1 MSGARH
7 PDRGRVH
14 TVLEGFARALVAHPK
29 LVIGWWL
36 LVVALSTPLAL
47 QSSSVLGTQ
56 GSSKVVPGSES
67 AAVAADIARD
77 FPAHSEGETLV
88 VLDHFDG
95 RSPRMRQLL
104 AALDGA
110 VGGLEAR
117 GSVIRSVSAY
127 TLRRDAVLDVVDRTL
142 AAAAPALAD
151 VGPAERRVRLAA
163 IVHRAGL
170 APALQQLVLA
180 SDATPAA
187 ARAGLA
193 GDFVTAADWSR
204 FPLPVVTRDVVSADG
219 RTALVIVSFRPGK
232 GDPDIVGLRALTSR
246 VVASL
251 GLQDAVAVHVTGEIP
266 LLQDTYRQAEA
277 DNARMEQV
285 AYLVI
290 AVVLL
295 LFFRA
300 VLPALITVATIGL
313 ASNVSQAW
321 LTVIGHQVH
330 LTQFTTT
337 IMTFVILGAGIDY
350 SMLLSSRYRQER
362 LTGAS
367 VEEAVVRATVRAG
380 DSVVLA
386 GAAVVLSFGATLVSP
401 IDWIPPLGYGGLVGI
416 PIILAAAL
424 TITPC
429 LLILLGDR
437 FFLLGL
443 RPLADLET
451 SSALARALRRVVRST
466 RTCPL
471 AVAAAFVLVTAPF
484 AVVVAGHG
492 LSADP
497 LALSPATDAKAGAQ
511 VVARQW
517 GQGTLFPTVVTGRL
531 PSALVDSGT
540 LTAEGRARISSVGA
554 ALAAEPG
561 VARVAT
567 VTSPFG
573 TDLTGPPAGEQPT
586 ALTRDFLAADG
597 TVRIAVTLRGDP
609 LSEQAR
615 STVDRLGEVLDAH
628 GLTTLRVGGAT
639 KVDAQYN
646 EALRTSF
653 LRMIGLVA
661 SGVFVLLL
669 FALRSVLIPVR
680 LILTILMSNLWA
692 IGITVLVFQTWLGQP
707 VIDDLPVFLVILM
720 MGLGMDYEIFLITR
734 VRDLVRHGHTDADA
748 TSIAVVDTGRV
759 ITAAG
764 LVMAGSLGTMAL
776 SSTLMLR
783 QYGVGLGAAVL
794 LDATLVRMLFVPA
807 SLMLFQRYNWWVPSL
822 GRRAA
827 VEA

>member
-1 MSGARH
+1 MST
-7 PDRGRVH
+7 DRERSQGRVH
-14 TVLEGFARALVAHPK
+14 AALEGFARALVAHPK

-47 QSSSVLGTQ
+47 QASSVLSTQ

-67 AAVAADIARD
+67 AAVAADIDRD

-88 VLDHFDG
+88 VLDHFDE
-95 RSPRMRQLL
+95 RSARMRQLL

-110 VGGLEAR
+110 IGRLEAQ
-117 GSVIRSVSAY
+117 GTVIGSVSAY

-142 AAAAPALAD
+142 AAAAPSLAD
-151 VGPAERRVRLAA
+151 VGPTERRVRLTG
-163 IVHRAGL
+163 IVRRSGL
-170 APALQQLVLA
+170 APRLQELVLTA
-180 SDATPAA
+180 DAAPAT
-187 ARAGLA
+187 ARATLA
-193 GDFVTAADWSR
+193 GDVVTSTDWTR
-204 FPLPVVTRDVVSADG
+204 FPVPVVTRDVVSPDG
-219 RTALVIVSFRPGK
+219 RTALVVVSFRPGT
-232 GDPDIVGLRALTSR
+232 GDPDIVGLRAMTSR

-251 GLQDAVAVHVTGEIP
+251 GLEDTVAVHVTGEIP
-266 LLQDTYRQAEA
+266 LLQDTYRRAEA

-285 AYLVI
+285 AYVVI
-290 AVVLL
+290 AIVLL

-321 LTVIGHQVH
+321 LTLIGRHVH

-380 DSVVLA
+380 ESVLLA
-386 GAAVVLSFGATLVSP
+386 GTAVVLSFGATLVSP

-443 RPLADLET
+443 RPLSDLET
-451 SSALARALRRVVRST
+451 SSALARALRSLVTAT
-466 RTCPL
+466 RACPL
-471 AVAAAFVLVTAPF
+471 AVVAAFVAVTVPF

-497 LALSPATDAKAGAQ
+497 LALSPTTDAKAGAQ
-511 VVARQW
+511 VVAHQW

-531 PSALVDSGT
+531 PASLVRSGT
-540 LTAEGRARISSVGA
+540 LTTEGRARLATVGA
-554 ALAAEPG
+554 ALAAQPG

-567 VTSPFG
+567 TTSPFG
-573 TDLTGPPAGEQPT
+573 TDLPSPRTGEQPA
-586 ALTRDFLAADG
+586 ALTRDFLAPDG
-597 TVRIAVTLRGDP
+597 TTRIAVTLRGDP
-609 LSEQAR
+609 FSIEAR
-615 STVDRLGEVLDAH
+615 ETVDRIGGVLDTH
-628 GLTTLRVGGAT
+628 GLATLRVGGAT
-639 KVDAQYN
+639 RVDAQYN
-646 EALRTSF
+646 EALHTSF

-692 IGITVLVFQTWLGQP
+692 VGVTVLVFQTWLGQP

-734 VRDLVRHGHTDADA
+734 VRDLVRHGHDDADA

-783 QYGVGLGAAVL
+783 EYGVGLGTAVL

-807 SLMLFQRYNWWVPSL
+807 SLMLLQRYNWWVPRL
-822 GRRAA
+822 GRRTAA
-827 VEA
+827 QS